1 MLATAQLPNQ
11 CDEGVVGS
19 AATVVSTRG
28 VPAVKGA
35 DGIARV
41 YPQRARRAPAVARP
55 RRCSLRCRP
64 PARVAAPSH
73 AAALAT
79 LATLATLAMYRGSR
93 GMSFVRGESSDTE
106 QKGDKYLWAAPQPA
120 TTGTFANRSTRAR
133 DDDDYFD
140 EPDDAPP
147 SAAAAAVDADDP
159 LEAYMANSGPRPAC
173 RRHQPPPPAAADDD
187 DPLDAYMAGLDGGKK
202 PAARPAAA
210 AARSQPESAASAM
223 ARRLQ
228 AARGVAP
235 GAAAGARQVQA
246 CDEAEDNVA
255 SFMQKREREQR
266 APPPPPIGDAPPAR
280 RRRRGEGDSDDG
292 DSDDDE
298 AGASSSAATGP
309 RRQLKDQKGKL
320 DLLPPLDHDSIAYAP
335 FNKSFYAEAHA
346 VATMSDEDV
355 AAYARAI
362 RRNSSARNSPTPFL
376 RTSLPGTAPSSACA
390 RRAST
395 SLALSSSSNTLGSPA
410 SY

>member
-1 MLATAQLPNQ
+1 
-11 CDEGVVGS
+11 
-19 AATVVSTRG
+19 
-28 VPAVKGA
+28 
-35 DGIARV
+35 
-41 YPQRARRAPAVARP
+41 
-55 RRCSLRCRP
+55 
-64 PARVAAPSH
+64 
-73 AAALAT
+73 
-79 LATLATLAMYRGSR
+79 
-93 GMSFVRGESSDTE
+93 
-106 QKGDKYLWAAPQPA
+106 
-120 TTGTFANRSTRAR
+120 
-133 DDDDYFD
+133 
-140 EPDDAPP
+140 
-147 SAAAAAVDADDP
+147 
-159 LEAYMANSGPRPAC
+159 
-173 RRHQPPPPAAADDD
+173 
-187 DPLDAYMAGLDGGKK
+187 
-202 PAARPAAA
+202 
-210 AARSQPESAASAM
+210 M

-235 GAAAGARQVQA
+235 GAAAGARREVQA

-255 SFMQKREREQR
+255 SFMQKRSAQ
-266 APPPPPIGDAPPAR
+266 R
-280 RRRRGEGDSDDG
+280 RRRRRRLADAAATGDGDAAEGDSDDG
-292 DSDDDE
+292 DSDDE
-298 AGASSSAATGP
+298 SGASSSAATGP

-395 SLALSSSSNTLGSPA
+395 SLALSSCSSTLGSPA